1 MKVDGFWKRRSV
13 IVFIMFKFRI
23 VMLMYCFVADDVLS
37 FQLLVLFIV
46 LCVVAVQIEVAERWC
61 SRQRLCCQSGFSSQ
75 LVP

>member
-46 LCVVAVQIEVAERWC
+46 LCVVAVQIGC
-61 SRQRLCCQSGFSSQ
+61 
-75 LVP
+75 

>member
-1 MKVDGFWKRRSV
+1 MKSRGRRTMKVDGFWKRRSV

-46 LCVVAVQIEVAERWC
+46 LCVVAVQIGC
-61 SRQRLCCQSGFSSQ
+61 
-75 LVP
+75 